1 MSTHIMTAHQQATSA
16 NRALVERAAQTSV
29 PAPQTALSAAQAGFS
44 ITRDDVS
51 SLVTFVPV
59 GILALLT
66 FGLLLSPF

>member
-1 MSTHIMTAHQQATSA
+1 MNTHQQVNSA
-16 NRALVERAAQTSV
+16 NRAPAQRAAKTSV
-29 PAPQTALSAAQAGFS
+29 AARQTALSAAQAGFS